1 MMRAQRDQI
10 LLRDVNVGDIIRKF
24 EDDINIGDVIDME
37 EGILLL

>member
-1 MMRAQRDQI
+1 MRAQRDQI